1 VPVRVAAPA
10 PAVGRRRRG
19 RAPARAEQLR
29 FVPAAP
35 AAPASPPALDL
46 PAAPEAR
53 AADERPRGGLTLDD
67 VLVGVWEGLS
77 AGEEVTCPVCRSG
90 ALAHEPADGR
100 RATIVRCS
108 DCASRL
114 A

>member
-1 VPVRVAAPA
+1 VAAA
-10 PAVGRRRRG
+10 AAAAAAARRPRARG
-19 RAPARAEQLR
+19 AARAEQLR
-29 FVPAAP
+29 FAPPAP
-35 AAPASPPALDL
+35 APAHEL

-53 AADERPRGGLTLDD
+53 AADQRPRDGLTLDD
-67 VLVGVWEGLS
+67 LLVGVWEGLA

-100 RATIVRCS
+100 RAPIVRCS